1 MAVNYELLQ
10 PINISGRIKANEQ
23 EAQQNQLAQQQLLA
37 NKQQM
42 ETGALQQQK
51 AQLELADYKTKQESL
66 DKFIQLSS
74 ANGKTGSPK
83 EMASSFYDFALAQK
97 NPQLIMSAQTM
108 LQAAN
113 ERERYETYLKNQQ
126 IIPAQQAPA
135 PMAGGLGSG
144 TFGMDNISGMPNAL
158 ASRVATPMAATNALV
173 PQAANPV
180 AALET
185 KIAQLRQFN
194 DPLAQAEAARLQ
206 KQVDE
211 YNKVHVVGGS
221 LLKGTGDVVGTAPIT
236 PYQKLQNEISQGQLG
251 VSQGQL
257 KVSQGQ
263 LGVSQGQLKVAQDRL
278 AREGAA
284 LDPAENAAI
293 SKAIIEGR
301 VDPTKVN
308 GRNAKIIANTLLSD
322 PTVNIKE
329 LGIEAAGAG
338 AGSRAL
344 GTQSAKILTAANE
357 AGQMVDV
364 VRDYSSKVNRTQYP
378 TINSIQNA
386 VDKGTGGAEIVKLN
400 TAINALVNSYAR
412 AINPNGV
419 ATVSDKNHAREI
431 INSNYANGQI
441 NAILD
446 VMGQEMDI
454 AKTSPSEAAKQLK
467 AGRTGA
473 APAAATQGT
482 GGFKYLGTESK
493 K

>member
-1 MAVNYELLQ
+1 MAGQ
-10 PINISGRIKANEQ
+10 Q
-23 EAQQNQLAQQQLLA
+23 QAQQNQLAQQQLLA

-51 AQLELADYKTKQESL
+51 AQLELANYKTKQEGL
-66 DKFIQLSS
+66 DKFVELSA

-83 EMASSFYDFALAQK
+83 ELASSFYDFALAQRD
-97 NPQLIMSAQTM
+97 PQLIMSAQTM

-113 ERERYETYLKNQQ
+113 ERERYQGYLKSQQ
-126 IIPAQQAPA
+126 TIPAQQAPA

-144 TFGMDNISGMPNAL
+144 TFGMDNLPGMPNAF
-158 ASRVATPMAATNALV
+158 AQRAAAPIESTNALAT
-173 PQAANPV
+173 QAANPV

-185 KIAQLRQFN
+185 KIAQLRTFR
-194 DPLAQAEAARLQ
+194 DPDAKFEADRLQ

-236 PYQKLQNEISQGQLG
+236 PYQKLQNEIAQGQLG

-257 KVSQGQ
+257 EVSRGQ
-263 LGVSQGQLKVAQDRL
+263 LGVSRGQLKVAQDRL

-344 GTQSAKILTAANE
+344 GTQSAKILTASNE

-454 AKTSPSEAAKQLK
+454 AKTSPGEAAKQLK

-473 APAAATQGT
+473 APAASQGT
-482 GGFKYLGTESK
+482 GGFKYLGKE
-493 K
+493 